1 MIISCMEDMKIFMAI
16 LIVGVFAFADAF
28 FSIDKIIELR
38 AIGGDEG
45 GVEVVVEAVE
55 SPDLS
60 NYEKYW
66 QPYVFAWQK
75 SFLTALGEFDG
86 NLVDGNYREGDW
98 LVFFLCCIFNIILLL
113 NLLIAII
120 SETFANISE
129 SSVEFGFKEKTKQM
143 AVMQN
148 SIFGIRGNDPDP
160 NEFLFIAKVIGS
172 EEMKTEDEVADQ
184 IQNLSDKVDIIKDEM
199 KDHIKTII
207 DEMGETLADKLGVSD
222 KEKKA

>member
-38 AIGGDEG
+38 GIGGDEG

-86 NLVDGNYREGDW
+86 NLVDGNYREGD
-98 LVFFLCCIFNIILLL
+98 VFNKYLLRL
-113 NLLIAII
+113 
-120 SETFANISE
+120 
-129 SSVEFGFKEKTKQM
+129 
-143 AVMQN
+143 
-148 SIFGIRGNDPDP
+148 R
-160 NEFLFIAKVIGS
+160 
-172 EEMKTEDEVADQ
+172 
-184 IQNLSDKVDIIKDEM
+184 
-199 KDHIKTII
+199 
-207 DEMGETLADKLGVSD
+207 
-222 KEKKA
+222 